1 MGTNYYFKPKKFGID
16 KIKMLY
22 EDYTSKLDRLLNDYI
37 KSYNKMCNEMSK
49 ETRDLFECDELTD
62 YDNWW
67 NDMHLAE
74 IEYPKLHICK
84 ISIGWK
90 PLFESTKYY
99 KSMQELKNFYEK
111 NKNRISIT
119 DEYGEEQDIDELF
132 KTIDNRYK
140 NKNNRSHPDAYKDE
154 QGYEWI
160 DCDFC

>member
-49 ETRDLFECDELTD
+49 ETGDLFECDELTD

-84 ISIGWK
+84 ISIGWR

-119 DEYGEEQDIDELF
+119 DEYGEEQ
-132 KTIDNRYK
+132 
-140 NKNNRSHPDAYKDE
+140 
-154 QGYEWI
+154 GYEWI